1 MKKYEVVSP
10 YVVFSVKDG
19 AARKEYALKKG
30 DTVELPENDIAV
42 RAMVARRQIKEVAET
57 TTERLSVKRNSRTLQ
72 TAGNGITIL

>member
-30 DTVELPENDIAV
+30 DTVELPEMTSRFALWSPADKSK
-42 RAMVARRQIKEVAET
+42 RLRRRLPS
-57 TTERLSVKRNSRTLQ
+57 RLSVKRNSRTLQ

>member
-42 RAMVARRQIKEVAET
+42 RAMVARR
-57 TTERLSVKRNSRTLQ
+57 
-72 TAGNGITIL
+72 AGCR

>member
-42 RAMVARRQIKEVAET
+42 WSPVDKSKRLRRRLPS
-57 TTERLSVKRNSRTLQ
+57 RLSVKRNSRTLQ

>member
-42 RAMVARRQIKEVAET
+42 RAMVARRQIKEVAAT
-57 TTERLSVKRNSRTLQ
+57 TVEPADSKKK
-72 TAGNGITIL
+72 

>member
-57 TTERLSVKRNSRTLQ
+57 TAEPVVGKKK
-72 TAGNGITIL
+72 

>member
-30 DTVELPENDIAV
+30 DTVELPENRGSRYGRPSTNQRGCGDDY
-42 RAMVARRQIKEVAET
+42 RAGCR
-57 TTERLSVKRNSRTLQ
+57 
-72 TAGNGITIL
+72 

>member
-42 RAMVARRQIKEVAET
+42 RAMVARRLPS
-57 TTERLSVKRNSRTLQ
+57 RLSVKRNSRTLQ

>member
-42 RAMVARRQIKEVAET
+42 RAMVARRQIKEVAEPA
-57 TTERLSVKRNSRTLQ
+57 VGKKK
-72 TAGNGITIL
+72 